1 MVSDLHRLPEPVTSC
16 ADFSEARG
24 SPGVAQL
31 APSPATGAVVTPFLP
46 GRDSGR
52 AGVRGVCIGTS
63 VDETTFSEMQ
73 APEGWLTLDY
83 LSDRGAGPRIPGCEL
98 LTLGLGSGSAR
109 RCTRPGHS
117 FQASDD

>member
-1 MVSDLHRLPEPVTSC
+1 MVSDLHRLSEPVTSC
-16 ADFSEARG
+16 ADCSEAGG

-31 APSPATGAVVTPFLP
+31 APSPATGAVVTPLLP

-73 APEGWLTLDY
+73 APEGWLALGDI
-83 LSDRGAGPRIPGCEL
+83 SDRGAGSGIPRC
-98 LTLGLGSGSAR
+98 
-109 RCTRPGHS
+109 
-117 FQASDD
+117 